1 MADIAEVVGGTIG
14 SVSFAASAAVASILP
29 LCAELDAFIGVTLG
43 PLQADL
49 TAQFRASADFALNAS
64 LGITTPFLS
73 VQLVLQAL
81 VSLQGALQASLA
93 LPSIALTASVDVSAS
108 LALTAALGIKLGL
121 LNAAVKAMLVLKIG
135 AVELAGQIGGVLSA
149 GPVVLVE
156 FGGLGTTT
164 LAGNGANIAGLFAT
178 GLSLGGGIL
187 PLEIAE
193 GYILVTKAPAAKA
206 GLDFILRGI

>member
-1 MADIAEVVGGTIG
+1 MADIAEVGGGTLG
-14 SVSFAASAAVASILP
+14 SVNFAAAAAVASLLP
-29 LCAELDAFIGVTLG
+29 LCAQLDAFIGVTFG

-49 TAQFRASADFALNAS
+49 TAQFRASTDFSINAS

-73 VQLVLQAL
+73 AQLVLQAL
-81 VSLQGALQASLA
+81 VSLQGALQASLV
-93 LPSIALTASVDVSAS
+93 LPSIALTASVDVSAT

-135 AVELAGQIGGVLSA
+135 AVELAGQIGASLSA
-149 GPVVLVE
+149 GPVILVE
-156 FGGLGTTT
+156 FGGLGGTT

-178 GLSLGGGIL
+178 GLVSAGGIL

-193 GYILVTKAPAAKA
+193 GYILVTKAPAAKV